1 MSDTISNFI
10 TIIRNASSASHASCR
25 GLFSKVHLGIAKQL
39 KECGYIEDYKEIE
52 AVKGSPKQIE
62 VMLKYVD
69 DEASMAGIERV
80 SKPGRRVYCGCT
92 EIPKVLGG
100 LGTSILST
108 PKGILSDR
116 QARQQKLGGEIL
128 CNVW

>member
-25 GLFSKVHLGIAKQL
+25 GLFSKVHLGIAQKL
-39 KECGYIEDYKEIE
+39 KECGYIEDYKEID

-62 VMLKYVD
+62 VILKYVD
-69 DEASMAGIERV
+69 DDASLAGIERV

-100 LGTSILST
+100 LGTAILST
-108 PKGILSDR
+108 PKGILTDR